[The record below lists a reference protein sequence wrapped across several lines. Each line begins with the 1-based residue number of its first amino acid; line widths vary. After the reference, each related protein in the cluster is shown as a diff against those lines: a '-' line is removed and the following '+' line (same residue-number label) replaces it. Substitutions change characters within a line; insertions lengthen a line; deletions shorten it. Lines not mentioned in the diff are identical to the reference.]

1 MPALEGSRITEKHC
15 RARTLGGI
23 PSPCPI
29 VMSDKFALSMKG
41 WYNKTMYDANGTMN
55 EESFV
60 KLMRGVFRNLQ
71 TFRSVYE
78 ETGNDTLVCNDMTLN
93 LFDMERLY
101 AQRRLLSLR
110 QQEAIELFLEQDI
123 KEKDVAIMMG
133 VSETNPV
140 AIYATQ
146 GLKKMYHM
154 IDTGVISGFDD
165 LIRKVN

>member
-1 MPALEGSRITEKHC
+1 
-15 RARTLGGI
+15 
-23 PSPCPI
+23 
-29 VMSDKFALSMKG
+29 MSDTFAFNGKA
-41 WYNKTMYDANGTMN
+41 WYNKTMYDKNGKMS

-71 TFRSVYE
+71 TFRSLYE
-78 ETGNDTLVCNDMTLN
+78 ETGKDTIVYDDITLN
-93 LFDMERLY
+93 LFDMEHLY
-101 AQRRLLSLR
+101 GQRRLLSLR

-146 GLKKMYHM
+146 GLKKMYQM
-154 IDTGVISGFDD
+154 IDSGVIQGFDD
-165 LIRKVN
+165 LIWKAK